1 MDSSPIHRKL
11 TNQLRTLPTNA
22 CLNRPENLRR
32 SVDRINEHLR
42 GKKKL
47 DLFEPARVDPK
58 VPIEDAMKTLS
69 ELVKEGKF
77 TYIGLSECSA
87 DTLRKAHAVHPVTAV
102 EIEVSPWSYE
112 DETKKGMCIGLV

>member
-1 MDSSPIHRKL
+1 M
-11 TNQLRTLPTNA
+11 
-22 CLNRPENLRR
+22 
-32 SVDRINEHLR
+32 
-42 GKKKL
+42 
-47 DLFEPARVDPK
+47 DPK

-112 DETKKGMCIGLV
+112 DETKKGAYNLCSFGSC